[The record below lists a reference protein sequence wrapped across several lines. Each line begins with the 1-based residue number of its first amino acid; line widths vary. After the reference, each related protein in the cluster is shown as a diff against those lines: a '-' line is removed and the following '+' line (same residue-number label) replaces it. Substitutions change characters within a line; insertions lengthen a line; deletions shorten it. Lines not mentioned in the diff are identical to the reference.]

1 MTKTRSMKD
10 TVASSKGDG
19 DEETNATTLV
29 AEEHVQIQEQDDS
42 EETLSVPKGQ
52 AVQAA
57 TETKGQTVLIQFL
70 NGLYDKLGFL
80 QAIEEGI
87 RGLNKKLEDNS

>member
-1 MTKTRSMKD
+1 MTKMRSMKD
-10 TVASSKGDG
+10 TAASSKGEG

-29 AEEHVQIQEQDDS
+29 AEEHDQIQEQDDF
-42 EETLSVPKGQ
+42 EETFSVPRGQ

-57 TETKGQTVLIQFL
+57 TGTLGHLIQSL
-70 NGLYDKLGFL
+70 NGLTDKLGFL

-87 RGLNKKLEDNS
+87 RGLNKKLEDNSQ